1 VVPSRPAYLRRVST
15 SLVSHE
21 FDREGVARRRTHS
34 RRDRRNGAGHPP
46 AQEASANSGEFSGL
60 PRGPS
65 RIAVLATAAMVMGHP
80 ALDTMLPPDEA
91 GRMGE
96 RLADLLIAHHDTLV
110 VAGWPAVL
118 LGSKHRYIGLA
129 YLAAGQSAAAAVP
142 LARAAEENSEFPVLH
157 TRTRFDL
164 ARALVRQ
171 PASHHEGATEMK
183 RVEQKA
189 AELGMAGLAGQ
200 AAAERDHWSDLEP

>member
-1 VVPSRPAYLRRVST
+1 M